1 MQSINLKTKP
11 NIKFFIYEVVKPLIQ
26 VRFFGNSRFCPVCQ
40 SNVQNF
46 SPAPATLPQSMCP
59 VCHSVMRHRLVW
71 IFFERCTNLF
81 DSNKKK
87 MLHVAPEYCFQ
98 RRLSRIKGIDYL
110 TADISMPSAMVKMD
124 ITDIQYPDNTFD
136 VIYCS
141 HVLEHV
147 VDDRKAMREFHRV
160 LTNKGWAVLQVP
172 IERPETTYEDPSIT
186 DPAERLK
193 AFGHPE
199 HVRCYS
205 AKDYEQ
211 RLIDAGFSV
220 KRIKPLEF
228 ASIEEIEKMR
238 ISKNEDIFLCTKL

>member
-1 MQSINLKTKP
+1 M
-11 NIKFFIYEVVKPLIQ
+11 
-26 VRFFGNSRFCPVCQ
+26 
-40 SNVQNF
+40 
-46 SPAPATLPQSMCP
+46 
-59 VCHSVMRHRLVW
+59 
-71 IFFERCTNLF
+71 
-81 DSNKKK
+81 
-87 MLHVAPEYCFQ
+87 
-98 RRLSRIKGIDYL
+98 